1 MKIRV
6 RFAPSP
12 TGPLHIGGL
21 RTALFNYLIAKKSGG
36 KFILRIEDTDSKRTV
51 DGAEKHIIDSL
62 EWLGLDFDEGPIRQS
77 NRSKLYKKQVD
88 KLLKQGNAYYA
99 FDSQEDLDGAREAGG
114 KDFKYNVKTRMG
126 LNNSFTVSEQ
136 EIKKRVKVIN
146 DPAAIRNVSEK
157 LFSTKYQKFMPDTIF
172 SQNIDE
178 IRKFFK
184 KHKKVIV
191 KPINS
196 YSGNNIHLFTK
207 FNLKFFQ
214 KFIKKHNHIM
224 CQKYLPKI
232 KEGDKR
238 VFLINGK
245 VRGAI
250 SRIPKKGSFLSN
262 LSKGAKPINVKLT
275 NKEMKISK
283 LISKDLKKD
292 KIFFAGID
300 FIDEQ
305 LNGDIN
311 VTSPTGL
318 KTFYDLSKINL
329 ASTFWKELKA

>member
-1 MKIRV
+1 MTNKIV
-6 RFAPSP
+6 AIQGNHPSKLNP
-12 TGPLHIGGL
+12 STDTTIFLAHEIQKK
-21 RTALFNYLIAKKSGG
+21 NYKIFYYDPKDLSIINFKVIAKGFFI
-36 KFILRIEDTDSKRTV
+36 KFDYTKKKFFEILRRQK
-51 DGAEKHIIDSL
+51 L
-62 EWLGLDFDEGPIRQS
+62 ELIKCKFLLIRQDPPFNLEYICS
-77 NRSKLYKKQVD
+77 TLILDKIKQ
-88 KLLKQGNAYYA
+88 K
-99 FDSQEDLDGAREAGG
+99 
-114 KDFKYNVKTRMG
+114 
-126 LNNSFTVSEQ
+126 
-136 EIKKRVKVIN
+136 IKIIN
-146 DPAAIRNVSEK
+146 DPTAIRNISEK
-157 LFSTKYQKFMPDTIF
+157 LYSMKYQKFMPDTIF

-178 IRKFFK
+178 IKKFFK
-184 KHKKVIV
+184 KYKKVII

-196 YSGNNIHLFTK
+196 YSGNDIYLLNK

-214 KFIKKHNHIM
+214 KFIKKHNYIM

-232 KEGDKR
+232 ELGDKR

-245 VRGAI
+245 VCGVI

-262 LSKGAKPINVKLT
+262 LSKGAKPVKIKLT

-283 LISKDLKKD
+283 LISRDLKKE

-318 KTFYDLSKINL
+318 KTLYDLSKINL

>member
-1 MKIRV
+1 MTNKII
-6 RFAPSP
+6 AIQGNHPSKLN
-12 TGPLHIGGL
+12 PLTDTSIFL
-21 RTALFNYLIAKKSGG
+21 AYEIQKKNYKIFYYDPKDLSIINFKVIAKGFFV
-36 KFILRIEDTDSKRTV
+36 KFDYRKKKFFEILK
-51 DGAEKHIIDSL
+51 KQKL
-62 EWLGLDFDEGPIRQS
+62 ELVKCKYLLIRQDPPFNLEYICS
-77 NRSKLYKKQVD
+77 TLILD
-88 KLLKQGNAYYA
+88 K
-99 FDSQEDLDGAREAGG
+99 
-114 KDFKYNVKTRMG
+114 
-126 LNNSFTVSEQ
+126 
-136 EIKKRVKVIN
+136 IKKRVEIIN
-146 DPAAIRNVSEK
+146 DPTAIRNVSEK

-196 YSGNNIHLFTK
+196 YSGNNIHLLTK

-214 KFIKKHNHIM
+214 KFIKKHDHIM

-245 VRGAI
+245 VCGAI

-275 NKEMKISK
+275 TKEMKISK
-283 LISKDLKKD
+283 LISKDLKKN

-311 VTSPTGL
+311 VTSPTGF

-329 ASTFWKELKA
+329 ASTFWKELEA